1 MTSPKPIF
9 VLLSGIC
16 ALVLT
21 MGVARFAYTPMLA
34 YMQPQ
39 TGMGDALA
47 GWLAGWNYLGY
58 LTGVLVVTR
67 LKDLMLKDRLYR
79 LSLLLAV
86 LTTAMMPLA
95 GMPLSLDLL
104 TGLLADGSLAQTP
117 APLMTSTA
125 VPPSATAMAE
135 TPDARWMVE
144 ASLIWGLS
152 RFLAGLSTAGG
163 LMLGSGLILNWL
175 IRHGHRSELGL
186 HFSGLGLGIVLGGLL
201 VELAA
206 PYTDWRGQWWL
217 LTVVGMLLLIPA
229 WRWLPR
235 PNQGMQLPA
244 GAGAVEGQPSPLWL
258 WLLQAAYLCA
268 GFGYAINAT
277 FTVLITEQQPALSGE
292 GGLMWLLVGLAAA
305 PAPILWDRIA
315 RRLGYLRTLQLA
327 YLLQI
332 IGILLPVLSGS
343 LAAAVASSLL
353 FGLTFIGIV
362 SLVLTMVGVRYPA
375 HPAQIMAR
383 LTVGYG
389 IAQIIA
395 PVVAGE
401 LAEVTGTFDGSLI
414 WVSTMMALGLLCLVA
429 MGAVA
434 ARDIGRGRARQGGS
448 DHYATRR
455 SPSK

>member
-1 MTSPKPIF
+1 MSPRPLF
-9 VLLSGIC
+9 VLASGIF

-34 YMQPQ
+34 YMQAQ
-39 TGMGDALA
+39 AGMGEALA

-58 LTGVLVVTR
+58 LSGVLLVTR
-67 LKDLMLKDRLYR
+67 LRDLKVKDALYR
-79 LSLLLAV
+79 AGLVLAV
-86 LTTAMMPLA
+86 VTTGMMALGQSPVLW
-95 GMPLSLDLL
+95 GM
-104 TGLLADGSLAQTP
+104 
-117 APLMTSTA
+117 
-125 VPPSATAMAE
+125 
-135 TPDARWMVE
+135 
-144 ASLIWGLS
+144 S
-152 RFLAGLSTAGG
+152 RYLAGLSTAAG

-175 IRHGHRSELGL
+175 IRHGQRAELGI

-206 PYTDWRGQWWL
+206 PVMDWRGQWWL
-217 LTVVGMLLLIPA
+217 LTVVGALLLVPA

-235 PNQGMQLPA
+235 PGSGPPLAPHHTDRSNEPG
-244 GAGAVEGQPSPLWL
+244 PLWL
-258 WLLQAAYLCA
+258 WLLQGAYLCA

-277 FTVLITEQQPALSGE
+277 FTVLITEQQPVLVGQ

-305 PAPILWDRIA
+305 PAPVLWDRVA
-315 RRLGYLRTLQLA
+315 RRLGYLRTLEVA

-332 IGILLPVLSGS
+332 VGILLPVISGS
-343 LAAAVASSLL
+343 LLAAIASSLL

-383 LTVGYG
+383 LTLGYG

-401 LAEVTGTFDGSLI
+401 LAELTGTFDDSLVMVAAI
-414 WVSTMMALGLLCLVA
+414 MVVGLLCLFA
-429 MGAVA
+429 MGRVAVVP
-434 ARDIGRGRARQGGS
+434 RK
-448 DHYATRR
+448 T
-455 SPSK
+455 

>member
-1 MTSPKPIF
+1 MPSISKDVGLVRILLMSSPRPVF
-9 VLLSGIC
+9 VLASGIF
-16 ALVLT
+16 ALILT

-58 LTGVLVVTR
+58 LSGVLLVTR
-67 LKDLMLKDRLYR
+67 MKDLMRKDLLYR
-79 LSLLLAV
+79 ISLLLAV
-86 LTTAMMPLA
+86 VTTAMMPLA
-95 GMPLSLDLL
+95 EVSLMR
-104 TGLLADGSLAQTP
+104 
-117 APLMTSTA
+117 PLMD
-125 VPPSATAMAE
+125 E
-135 TPDARWMVE
+135 TW
-144 ASLIWGLS
+144 IWGLS
-152 RFLAGLSTAGG
+152 RYLAGLSTAGG

-217 LTVVGMLLLIPA
+217 LTGVGLLLLVPA
-229 WRWLPR
+229 WIWLPR
-235 PNQGMQLPA
+235 PNQGRPMPA
-244 GAGAVEGQPSPLWL
+244 GAGAAAGEPGPLWL

-277 FTVLITEQQPALSGE
+277 FTVLITEQQPALSGQ

-315 RRLGYLRTLQLA
+315 RRLGYLRTLQIA

-401 LAEVTGTFDGSLI
+401 LAEVTGSFDGSLL
-414 WVSTMMALGLLCLVA
+414 WVSAMMGLGLLCLMA
-429 MGAVA
+429 MIA
-434 ARDIGRGRARQGGS
+434 AKGP
-448 DHYATRR
+448 R
-455 SPSK
+455 SVSA

>member
-1 MTSPKPIF
+1 MSPRPII
-9 VLLSGIC
+9 VLASGIC
-16 ALVLT
+16 ALILT

-58 LTGVLVVTR
+58 LSGVLLVTR

-79 LSLLLAV
+79 ISLLLAV

-95 GMPLSLDLL
+95 DSP
-104 TGLLADGSLAQTP
+104 
-117 APLMTSTA
+117 
-125 VPPSATAMAE
+125 
-135 TPDARWMVE
+135 
-144 ASLIWGLS
+144 LIWGLS
-152 RFLAGLSTAGG
+152 RYLAGLSTAGG
-163 LMLGSGLILNWL
+163 LMLGSGLILGWL
-175 IRHGHRSELGL
+175 IRHGHRNELGL

-206 PYTDWRGQWWL
+206 PHGDWRDQWWL
-217 LTVVGMLLLIPA
+217 LSAAGLLLLIPA

-235 PNQGMQLPA
+235 PDQGPQRQP
-244 GAGAVEGQPSPLWL
+244 GAGAAEGEPGPLWL

-277 FTVLITEQQPALSGE
+277 FTVLITEQQPTLSGQ

-305 PAPILWDRIA
+305 PAPILWDRLA
-315 RRLGYLRTLQLA
+315 RRWGYLRALQLA

-332 IGILLPVLSGS
+332 IGILLPVFSGS
-343 LAAAVASSLL
+343 LTAAVASSLL

-375 HPAQIMAR
+375 YPARIMAR

-389 IAQIIA
+389 VAQIVA

-401 LAEVTGTFDGSLI
+401 LAELSGTFNGSLI
-414 WVSTMMALGLLCLVA
+414 MVGAIMVIGLLCLLA
-429 MGAVA
+429 MGRVA
-434 ARDIGRGRARQGGS
+434 AHGDGGDSSRAEGRMGSRRATS
-448 DHYATRR
+448 DG
-455 SPSK
+455 

>member
-1 MTSPKPIF
+1 MMSPRPLF
-9 VLLSGIC
+9 VLVSGIF
-16 ALVLT
+16 ALILT

-58 LTGVLVVTR
+58 LSGVLLVTR

-79 LSLLLAV
+79 ISLLLAV

-95 GMPLSLDLL
+95 GMPLSMF
-104 TGLLADGSLAQTP
+104 LAN
-117 APLMTSTA
+117 AP
-125 VPPSATAMAE
+125 
-135 TPDARWMVE
+135 
-144 ASLIWGLS
+144 LIWGLS

-175 IRHGHRSELGL
+175 IRHGHRSELGI

-206 PYTDWRGQWWL
+206 PYTDWCGQWWL
-217 LTVVGMLLLIPA
+217 LTGVGLLLLIPA

-235 PNQGMQLPA
+235 PNQGMQLQA
-244 GAGAVEGQPSPLWL
+244 GASAVEGEPGPLWL

-277 FTVLITEQQPALSGE
+277 FTVLITEQQPALSGQ

-315 RRLGYLRTLQLA
+315 RRWGYLRTLQVA

-343 LAAAVASSLL
+343 LIAAVASSLL

-401 LAEVTGTFDGSLI
+401 LAEVTGSFDGSLI
-414 WVSTMMALGLLCLVA
+414 WVSAMMGLGLLCLVA
-429 MGAVA
+429 MAMIAV
-434 ARDIGRGRARQGGS
+434 RDRGRGAR
-448 DHYATRR
+448 
-455 SPSK
+455 

>member
-1 MTSPKPIF
+1 MRSPRPLF
-9 VLLSGIC
+9 VLASGIF
-16 ALVLT
+16 ALILT

-58 LTGVLVVTR
+58 LSGVLLVTR
-67 LKDLMLKDRLYR
+67 MKDLMRKDLLYR
-79 LSLLLAV
+79 ISLLLAV
-86 LTTAMMPLA
+86 VTTAMMPLA
-95 GMPLSLDLL
+95 EVALMIPLVDE
-104 TGLLADGSLAQTP
+104 
-117 APLMTSTA
+117 
-125 VPPSATAMAE
+125 V
-135 TPDARWMVE
+135 W
-144 ASLIWGLS
+144 IWGLS
-152 RFLAGLSTAGG
+152 RYLAGLSTAGG

-217 LTVVGMLLLIPA
+217 LASFGLLLLIPA

-235 PNQGMQLPA
+235 PNQGMQLKP
-244 GAGAVEGQPSPLWL
+244 GAGESAGEPGPLWL

-277 FTVLITEQQPALSGE
+277 FTVLITEQQPALSGQ

-315 RRLGYLRTLQLA
+315 RRWGYLRTLQVA

-332 IGILLPVLSGS
+332 IGILLPVLSGA
-343 LAAAVASSLL
+343 LAAAIASSLL

-401 LAEVTGTFDGSLI
+401 LAELRGTFDDSLI
-414 WVSTMMALGLLCLVA
+414 MVGVIMVLGLLCLVA
-429 MGAVA
+429 MERMA
-434 ARDIGRGRARQGGS
+434 ARESGRGAQ
-448 DHYATRR
+448 A
-455 SPSK
+455 